1 VGAPSEPSE
10 PRHRKCFA
18 QAVALNPRTA
28 VAIVHLA
35 VTLQRLG
42 RTLEAVARL
51 KEALVVDPTNAEAQ
65 TYLRVLTTPS
75 SR

>member
-1 VGAPSEPSE
+1 
-10 PRHRKCFA
+10 
-18 QAVALNPRTA
+18 LNPRTA